1 VLVQPPIFI
10 LQEADLDYPHITL
23 DFETYYDKD
32 FSLGKL
38 TTVEYVNDPRFK
50 VWGVG
55 IKFGSAPTEWFSED
69 ITRDIIEGIDWEN
82 NALICHNIMF
92 DGYILTRHFN
102 VKPKFYID
110 TAAIS
115 RSLWPHESAS
125 LKALATRLWPNDEK
139 MRKGEELI
147 TCMGVED
154 LSPKQDEIIGN
165 YCIQDVDLTYAA
177 YQKFVDG
184 FPEEELK
191 IIDMTARM
199 FTEPVLHVDMDKLKA
214 FHESEINQALE
225 LIENSGTTREVLA
238 SNQKFTAFIE
248 TLGITAPLKVS
259 PTTGNMIPAFSK
271 NDKAFHQLQKMYPE
285 HKNLWGARIA
295 VKSRIAETRAKR
307 FIGAT
312 HADGTI
318 SVPLKYYGAH
328 TGRFSGE
335 QKINFQNLPR
345 GSVLRRCLIAPDGH
359 LIYVADLSN
368 IEARMTAHLAK
379 EVSLLKQ
386 FKDNVDVYSNFAS
399 KIYNRPINKKDDPIE
414 RFVGKTAVLGL
425 GYGMGYA
432 RLKDT
437 LASGAGGSEIVE
449 ISEAEAQNIVTTYR
463 VTYSHIPHLWRNLEN
478 ILAERLSDPWPYF
491 FRNSLTFKK
500 GEIILPNGMS
510 IKYPHLR
517 IENGGLAYDTRRGI
531 ERTWGGRITE
541 NVIQAMSRIIITDSM
556 IRIQET
562 MPEAKIALTVHDEIV
577 IVGPD
582 TNPDSLMEQIINL
595 MVGTA
600 PDWCK
605 DIPLDAE
612 GGYDIS
618 YSK

>member
-1 VLVQPPIFI
+1 MN
-10 LQEADLDYPHITL
+10 YPKITL
-23 DFETYYDKD
+23 DFETYYDEK

-55 IKFGSAPTEWFSED
+55 IKYNDSSTEWYSED
-69 ITRDIIEGIDWEN
+69 ITRDIIQGIDWEN
-82 NALICHNIMF
+82 NTLICHNIMF
-92 DGYILTRHFN
+92 DGYILTRHYG

-125 LKALATRLWPNDEK
+125 LKALAVRLWPDDKK

-147 TCMGVED
+147 TCIGVED
-154 LSPKQDEIIGN
+154 LSPEQDETIGN

-177 YQKFVDG
+177 YEKLVKD
-184 FPEEELK
+184 FPEDELK

-199 FTEPVLHVDMDKLKA
+199 FTEPVLHVDTRKLDE

-238 SNQKFTAFIE
+238 SNQKFGRLVEDMGMAI
-248 TLGITAPLKVS
+248 PLKTS
-259 PTTGNMIPAFSK
+259 PTTGKMIEAFSK
-271 NDKAFHQLQKMYPE
+271 NDKAFQQLQEMYPE
-285 HKNLWGARIA
+285 HKNLWDARIT

-307 FIGAT
+307 FIDAT
-312 HADGTI
+312 HDDGTI

-345 GSVLRRCLIAPDGH
+345 GSILRKCLIAPDGY
-359 LIYVADLSN
+359 LVYVADLSN

-379 EVSLLKQ
+379 ETDLLEQ
-386 FKDNVDVYSNFAS
+386 FRKGVDVYSNFAS
-399 KIYNRPINKKDDPIE
+399 RVYSKSINKKDNPTE

-425 GYGMGYA
+425 GYGMGHA
-432 RLKDT
+432 RFKDT
-437 LASGAGGSEIVE
+437 LASGAGGPILE
-449 ISEAEAQNIVTTYR
+449 ISEAEAQRIVNSYR
-463 VTYSHIPHLWRNLEN
+463 VTYSQIPHLWRTLEN
-478 ILAERLSDPWPYF
+478 ILAEMLYNGAEPYF
-491 FRNSLTFKK
+491 FRNALTFKK
-500 GEIILPNGMS
+500 GTIVLPNQMS
-510 IKYPHLR
+510 INYPRLR
-517 IENGGLAYDTRRGI
+517 IENGGLAYDTKRGV

-541 NVIQAMSRIIITDSM
+541 NVVQAMSRIIITDSM

-562 MPEAKIALTVHDEIV
+562 IPEAKIALTVHDEIV
-577 IVGPD
+577 VVGPD
-582 TNPDSLMEQIINL
+582 KNPDGLMEQIINC
-595 MVGTA
+595 MTNTA
-600 PDWCK
+600 PDWCA

-612 GGYDIS
+612 GGYDTS